1 MRRFARHSL
10 AFSIAIRAAW
20 LGWLPFAPQF
30 TFAVGSKTAIAPR
43 VWPGD
48 SDPCKLAHG
57 GRLIPKSEV
66 HQLQPSASWSVSM
79 AGQGRFQPRR
89 SWIRPHHPSPNIC
102 HSDRRD
108 GVFCRPGAE
117 VRFSIAR
124 FLCDES
130 LSNFRFQHRFSL
142 SQAVCSFDLA
152 NYLCDKL
159 C

>member
-1 MRRFARHSL
+1 MRRFAQLSL
-10 AFSIAIRAAW
+10 VFSIAIRAAW

-48 SDPCKLAHG
+48 SDPRKLAHG

-79 AGQGRFQPRR
+79 TGQGRFQPRR

-117 VRFSIAR
+117 
-124 FLCDES
+124 ES

-152 NYLCDKL
+152 NYLCDKW